1 MGTHVHQDQ
10 LKLLRSQ
17 SGKINFVTILIILVV
32 AAAIYLGIMFA
43 PAYIEHYKFEAV
55 ALSALSRVKFDEK
68 LRAVANSSHRVKVEE
83 MLRADIERELKNLDM
98 ELPYDA
104 VQIVFDPMGQWVE
117 FSANYARV
125 VKLVPFGAEV
135 TLHFESLIVERF
147 D

>member
-32 AAAIYLGIMFA
+32 AAGIYLGIMFA
-43 PAYIEHYKFEAV
+43 PAYIEHYKFE
-55 ALSALSRVKFDEK
+55 EK
-68 LRAVANSSHRVKVEE
+68 LRAVANSSHRVKDEE
-83 MLRADIERELKNLDM
+83 KLRADSERELKILDR

-117 FSANYARV
+117 FRANYARV
-125 VKLVPFGAEV
+125 VKLVPFGSEV
-135 TLHFESLIVERF
+135 TLHFDSMIVERF